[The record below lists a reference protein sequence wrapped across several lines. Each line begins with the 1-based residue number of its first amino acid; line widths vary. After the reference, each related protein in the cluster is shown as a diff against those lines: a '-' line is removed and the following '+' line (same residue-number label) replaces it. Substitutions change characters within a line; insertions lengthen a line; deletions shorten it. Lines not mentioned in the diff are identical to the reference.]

1 MMEVFKLLALLLSG
15 AGIFLS
21 SWIVIPAPNF
31 TLLLLGIGSPE
42 VSPWLL
48 VLNATAALISLLGIR
63 ENWPQRLALAAS
75 LVGLVL
81 SALPLAQLPTT
92 QQNLDKAMVE
102 GVGANYMTKIPQQL
116 QLQMRS
122 HPFVLADTFRGIDT
136 SIIRYTPNIKFAAPN
151 GIPLSMDIYRPAK
164 TGKNPTL
171 VVLYGGGWQ
180 NGSPSNNPEFSR
192 YMAARGY
199 TVFAIAYRHA
209 PRDRF
214 PAQLDD
220 VRSALS
226 FIQQHSTEY
235 DADPERIV
243 LVGRS
248 AGGHLAMLAAYQAD
262 ALPIRAVVNYYG
274 PFNLTK
280 GYREPPNP
288 DPLNVRA
295 VLEAFLGGT
304 PDQLPDQYAK
314 ASPITYVTRQ
324 LPATLLVH
332 GSRDHIVEVRFAR
345 NMHKR
350 LREANSTSVLLEIPW
365 AEHAFDS
372 IFQGPSNQLALYYTE
387 RFLAWAM
394 LSPDTQSDHVTRF

>member
-1 MMEVFKLLALLLSG
+1 MSHPITEVFKLLALLLSG

-31 TLLLLGIGSPE
+31 TLLLLGIGAPE
-42 VSPWLL
+42 VSTWLL
-48 VLNATAALISLLGIR
+48 VLNATSALISLLGIR
-63 ENWPQRLALAAS
+63 DNWLQRLALAAS

-81 SALPLAQLPTT
+81 SALPLAQLPAT
-92 QQNLDKAMVE
+92 QQKMDAAMVE
-102 GVGANYMTKIPQQL
+102 GLGADYDIAPKGRLPAAAPVG
-116 QLQMRS
+116 RS

-136 SIIRYTPNIKFAAPN
+136 GIIRYTPRIQFAAPN
-151 GIPLSMDIYRPAK
+151 GIPLSMDIYRPAN

-171 VVLYGGGWQ
+171 VVLYGGSWQ
-180 NGSPSNNPEFSR
+180 NGNPSNNQEFSH
-192 YMAARGY
+192 YMAAQGY

-226 FIQQHSTEY
+226 FIKEHSAEY
-235 DADPERIV
+235 DADPERIA
-243 LVGRS
+243 LLGRS
-248 AGGHLAMLAAYQAD
+248 AGGHLAMLAAYQPD

-304 PDQLPDQYAK
+304 PDQLPQQYAK
-314 ASPITYVTRQ
+314 ASPISYVTRP
-324 LPATLLVH
+324 LPPTLLVH

-350 LREANSTSVLLEIPW
+350 LRDANSTSVLLEIPR
-365 AEHAFDS
+365 AEHSFDS

-387 RFLAWAM
+387 RFLAWA
-394 LSPDTQSDHVTRF
+394 LLQ